1 MFLVEFRIYMAMFMI
16 IPWNQSLF
24 LFDIQE
30 QIEGEE
36 ALGISKRRL
45 ERERARHDATADMSE
60 DLSEGEK
67 GDVSNDL
74 SAHGDSNKSRMP
86 RISSA
91 EAIEA
96 WASQYKDRKLYIVLI
111 RYGPSCQLH
120 RRKYWYAPPRCHS
133 CLLICNLY
141 ILVNVEE

>member
-1 MFLVEFRIYMAMFMI
+1 MF
-16 IPWNQSLF
+16 P
-24 LFDIQE
+24 FDVQE

-36 ALGISKRRL
+36 ALGMSKSRL
-45 ERERARHDATADMSE
+45 ERERARCDAAADMSE

-67 GDVSNDL
+67 GDANNDM
-74 SAHGDSNKSRMP
+74 STHGDSNRGRMP

-111 RYGPSCQLH
+111 R
-120 RRKYWYAPPRCHS
+120 
-133 CLLICNLY
+133 
-141 ILVNVEE
+141 